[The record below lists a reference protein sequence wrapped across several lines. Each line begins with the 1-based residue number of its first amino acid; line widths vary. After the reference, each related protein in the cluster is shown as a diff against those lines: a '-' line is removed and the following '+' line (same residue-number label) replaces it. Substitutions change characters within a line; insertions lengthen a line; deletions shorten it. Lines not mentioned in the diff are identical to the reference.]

1 VPAKRAVHAVH
12 GCLMSLTLFFGL
24 LGGLLVLAFVAN
36 RLVRRTGI
44 PDVLVLMAT
53 GVALGPVFH
62 LVDPSKF
69 AGVTHGFGTLA
80 LILILFEAGLELDLW
95 QTLRH
100 FPGGFLLAVFSHAF
114 SMLLIAAVAQQTLSL
129 PLRSAMIVG
138 AVLGGV
144 SSSVTLPVLQHLQ
157 LRPKV
162 RTTLMI
168 EASMADI
175 LSVLAVAVLL
185 GLPASG
191 VAVFTSLVQGFV
203 RELGISLLFGVAA
216 GIGWSFLL
224 PALSDQ
230 RFWQVLTFGAVLVL
244 YAVTAVAGGG
254 SLFAVLVFGLTLT
267 NIPEVRKRITLKAPS
282 PATGLAEPHVSLL
295 AFHAE
300 LSFLVRTFFF
310 VLIGVVVRFSA
321 FFGQWIAVVGMFGTI
336 LLGRWLAVEASRL
349 AWRDTQSWERELAFW
364 LLPRG
369 LITAVLAL
377 EVARVLGGGW
387 DFLLDLSFAAIVLT
401 NLCLLVGT
409 LRARRRTQ
417 VSKLEEAAPPVEL

>member
-1 VPAKRAVHAVH
+1 MGELRSVR

-36 RLVRRTGI
+36 RLVRRTGV

-62 LVDPSKF
+62 LVDPTKF

-100 FPGGFLLAVFSHAF
+100 FPGGFLLAILSYAL
-114 SMLLIAAVAQQTLSL
+114 SMALIAAVAHETLALSIRPAL
-129 PLRSAMIVG
+129 IVG

-144 SSSVTLPVLQHLQ
+144 SSSVTLPVLQHLL
-157 LRPKV
+157 LRPNV

-168 EASMADI
+168 EASLADI
-175 LSVLAVAVLL
+175 LSVLSVAVLL
-185 GLPASG
+185 GLPATG
-191 VAVFTSLVQGFV
+191 GAVFAGLVHGFFM
-203 RELGISLLFGVAA
+203 ELGISLVFGIVA

-254 SLFAVLVFGLTLT
+254 PLFAVLVFGLTLT
-267 NIPEVRKRITLKAPS
+267 NIPEARKRIELRAPG
-282 PATGLAEPHVSLL
+282 PAGGPAEPHISLL

-310 VLIGVVVRFSA
+310 VLIGVVVRFAA
-321 FFGQWIAVVGMFGTI
+321 FRTQWIAVLGMFGAI
-336 LLGRWLAVEASRL
+336 LVGRWLAVQASRIG
-349 AWRDTQSWERELAFW
+349 WRDTQGWERELAFW

-377 EVARVLGGGW
+377 EAGRVLGGAW
-387 DFLLDLSFAAIVLT
+387 DFLLDLAFAAIVLT
-401 NLCLLVGT
+401 NLCLMVGT
-409 LRARRRTQ
+409 VRERHRIP
-417 VSKLEEAAPPVEL
+417 VSPVPETAPPVEL

>member
-1 VPAKRAVHAVH
+1 MGGLRGAR
-12 GCLMSLTLFFGL
+12 GCLMNLTLFFGL

-53 GVALGPVFH
+53 GVVLGPILQ

-69 AGVTHGFGTLA
+69 ASVTHGFGTLA

-95 QTLRH
+95 QALRH
-100 FPGGFLLAVFSHAF
+100 FPGGSLLAILSYAF
-114 SMLLIAAVAQQTLSL
+114 SMVLIAVVAQQTLSL
-129 PLRSAMIVG
+129 PVRSALIVG

-157 LRPKV
+157 LRPNV
-162 RTTLMI
+162 RTTLVI
-168 EASMADI
+168 EASLADI

-191 VAVFTSLVQGFV
+191 AGVFTGLVQGFFM
-203 RELGISLLFGVAA
+203 ELGISIVFGVAA

-267 NIPEVRKRITLKAPS
+267 NIPEVRKRIASSAPG
-282 PATGLAEPHVSLL
+282 PVTGPVEPHVSLL

-321 FFGQWIAVVGMFGTI
+321 FSAQWIAVVGIFGAI

-349 AWRDTQSWERELAFW
+349 AWRDTQTWERELAFW
-364 LLPRG
+364 MLPRG

-377 EVARVLGGGW
+377 EAARVLGGKW
-387 DFLLDLSFAAIVLT
+387 NFLLDLAFAAIVLT
-401 NLCLLVGT
+401 NICLMVGT
-409 LRARRRTQ
+409 LRAHHRTQ
-417 VSKLEEAAPPVEL
+417 ATELPETAPPVEL

>member
-1 VPAKRAVHAVH
+1 
-12 GCLMSLTLFFGL
+12 MNLTLFFGL
-24 LGGLLVLAFVAN
+24 LGGLLVLAFVAH

-53 GVALGPVFH
+53 GVLLGPLFH
-62 LVDPSKF
+62 LVDPSNF

-95 QTLRH
+95 QALSH
-100 FPGGFLLAVFSHAF
+100 FPGGFVLAVFSYLF
-114 SMLLIAAVAQQTLSL
+114 SGGLIALVARHTLAL
-129 PLRSAMIVG
+129 PLHSALIVG

-144 SSSVTLPVLQHLQ
+144 SSSVTLPVLQHLSM
-157 LRPKV
+157 RPKV
-162 RTTLMI
+162 RTTLVI
-168 EASMADI
+168 EAALADI
-175 LSVLAVAVLL
+175 LSVLSVAALL
-185 GLPASG
+185 VIPAHGGSIFAG
-191 VAVFTSLVQGFV
+191 LVQGFFI
-203 RELGISLLFGVAA
+203 ELGISLVFGVVA

-244 YAVTAVAGGG
+244 YAVTAVVGGG
-254 SLFAVLVFGLTLT
+254 SLLAVLIFGLTLT
-267 NIPEVRKRITLKAPS
+267 NAPEARKRLALTTPS
-282 PATGLAEPHVSLL
+282 GGAEAEPHVSLL

-321 FFGQWIAVVGMFGTI
+321 FSHQWIAVAGIFGAI
-336 LLGRWLAVEASRL
+336 LFGRWLAVFASRL
-349 AWRDTQSWERELAFW
+349 VWRDTHPWERELAFW

-377 EVARVLGGGW
+377 EASRIRGGAW
-387 DFLLDLSFAAIVLT
+387 DFLLDLAFAAIVLT
-401 NLCLLVGT
+401 NLCLMVAT
-409 LRARRRTQ
+409 VRARRLSRL
-417 VSKLEEAAPPVEL
+417 LEVPETAPPAQL

>member
-1 VPAKRAVHAVH
+1 MGNPRAIQ

-62 LVDPSKF
+62 LVDPSSF

-100 FPGGFLLAVFSHAF
+100 FPGGFLLAVLSYAF
-114 SMLLIAAVAQQTLSL
+114 SVLLIGGVAQQTLSL
-129 PLRSAMIVG
+129 PLRSALIVG

-157 LRPKV
+157 LRPNV

-168 EASMADI
+168 EGSLADV

-185 GLPASG
+185 SLPASG
-191 VAVFTSLVQGFV
+191 AAVFTGLVGGFFM
-203 RELGISLLFGVAA
+203 ELGISLVLGVAA

-224 PALSDQ
+224 PALSD
-230 RFWQVLTFGAVLVL
+230 
-244 YAVTAVAGGG
+244 
-254 SLFAVLVFGLTLT
+254 
-267 NIPEVRKRITLKAPS
+267 
-282 PATGLAEPHVSLL
+282 
-295 AFHAE
+295 
-300 LSFLVRTFFF
+300 
-310 VLIGVVVRFSA
+310 
-321 FFGQWIAVVGMFGTI
+321 
-336 LLGRWLAVEASRL
+336 
-349 AWRDTQSWERELAFW
+349 
-364 LLPRG
+364 
-369 LITAVLAL
+369 
-377 EVARVLGGGW
+377 
-387 DFLLDLSFAAIVLT
+387 
-401 NLCLLVGT
+401 
-409 LRARRRTQ
+409 
-417 VSKLEEAAPPVEL
+417 

>member
-1 VPAKRAVHAVH
+1 
-12 GCLMSLTLFFGL
+12 MSLTLFFGL

-36 RLVRRTGI
+36 RLVRRTGV

-53 GVALGPVFH
+53 GVALGPLFH
-62 LVDPSKF
+62 LVDPTKF

-100 FPGGFLLAVFSHAF
+100 FPGGFLLAILSYVFT
-114 SMLLIAAVAQQTLSL
+114 VALVATVAHETLAL
-129 PLRSAMIVG
+129 PLRPALVVG

-157 LRPKV
+157 LRPNV
-162 RTTLMI
+162 RTTLMV
-168 EASMADI
+168 EASLADI

-185 GLPASG
+185 GLPTGGAG
-191 VAVFTSLVQGFV
+191 VFAGLVQGFFM
-203 RELGISLLFGVAA
+203 ELGISLVLGIVA

-244 YAVTAVAGGG
+244 YAVTAAAGGG
-254 SLFAVLVFGLTLT
+254 PLFAVVIFGLTLT
-267 NIPEVRKRITLKAPS
+267 NIPEARKRIEFTAPGRAGG
-282 PATGLAEPHVSLL
+282 PAEPHVSLL

-310 VLIGVVVRFSA
+310 VLIGVVVRFGA
-321 FFGQWIAVVGMFGTI
+321 FSTQWIAVVGMFGAI
-336 LLGRWLAVEASRL
+336 LVGRWLAVQASRIG
-349 AWRDTQSWERELAFW
+349 WRGTEVWERELAFW

-377 EVARVLGGGW
+377 EAARVEGGAW
-387 DFLLDLSFAAIVLT
+387 NFLLDLAFAAIVLT
-401 NLCLLVGT
+401 NFALMIGT
-409 LRARRRTQ
+409 LRARHRTQ
-417 VSKLEEAAPPVEL
+417 VAPVPETAPPVQL